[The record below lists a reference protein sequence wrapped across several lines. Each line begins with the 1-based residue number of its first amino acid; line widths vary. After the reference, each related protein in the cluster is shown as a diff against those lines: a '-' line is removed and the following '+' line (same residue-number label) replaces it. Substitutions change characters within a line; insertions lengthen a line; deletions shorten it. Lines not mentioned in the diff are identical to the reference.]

1 MSARNVETKY
11 GYLHWTTTVAAK
23 IKFAAKVLPNRGDGK
38 HSYRAL
44 ISEGSAFFGR

>member
-1 MSARNVETKY
+1 MNAKSTKC
-11 GYLHWTTTVAAK
+11 GYLHWKTTVAAK
-23 IKFAAKVLPNRGDGK
+23 IKFVANALHNREDGK